1 MVRSAASLKNKE
13 RKNTIKNISHIVFLE
28 IVLLTVWLTV
38 LKAGRKDLAKFF
50 SIGAYWIFSL
60 SAFNMLWT
68 CNTLT
73 VGKGSTLSVLKSML
87 ELFNGFFFFELLLS
101 WWDMVM
107 HCSAQ
112 AVSASWKQKHEE
124 IKRLNS
130 ISVGLI
136 FIKLFQIPQLSFFT
150 QCVITQFD

>member
-13 RKNTIKNISHIVFLE
+13 RKNTIKKICSYVYSIFCCWDIFLE

-136 FIKLFQIPQLSFFT
+136 FIKLFQIP
-150 QCVITQFD
+150 

>member
-1 MVRSAASLKNKE
+1 MVRSASSLRNKE
-13 RKNTIKNISHIVFLE
+13 KKYHLLVLCIPISHILLLGHFLE
-28 IVLLTVWLTV
+28 IVLTVWLTV

-101 WWDMVM
+101 CWDMVM

-124 IKRLNS
+124 IKRL
-130 ISVGLI
+130 
-136 FIKLFQIPQLSFFT
+136 K
-150 QCVITQFD
+150 